1 MTIIGGLVGGLSV
14 ILNNPVDVIKSVQQS
29 GKLNAN
35 GKPMGML
42 ECGALI
48 YRESGI
54 TGFGRGLTA
63 RVPRVFCGQAIT
75 FAVYEQMAAILS
87 QSD

>member
-1 MTIIGGLVGGLSV
+1 M
-14 ILNNPVDVIKSVQQS
+14 ILNNPVDVIKSVNQA
-29 GKLNAN
+29 GKLNAI

-75 FAVYEQMAAILS
+75 FAVYEQMADLLS
-87 QSD
+87 RTN